1 MKWLHWR
8 SLPRNADPIQAEWP
22 IKEGGV
28 RAYAWTDGKGTA
40 YLCLKTLNRI
50 GKVAGAPDWLRRQ
63 QLKSD
68 VVVGFIGERP
78 LVMRVRIEV
87 TRDGLE
93 LTVSL
98 PPSVK
103 KLRGFMEKRFT
114 PWKSETPT
122 FSIEINP
129 TLDHYAVKSFP
140 SK

>member
-1 MKWLHWR
+1 MKWFHGR
-8 SLPRNADPIQAEWP
+8 PLPRDAAPIQAEWP

-28 RAYAWTDGKGTA
+28 RAYAWTDEKGIA
-40 YLCLKTLNRI
+40 YLCLKTMNRI
-50 GKVAGAPDWLRRQ
+50 GKATGAPDWLRRRK
-63 QLKSD
+63 LKSD

-78 LVMRVRIEV
+78 LVMRVRVEV

-103 KLRGFMEKRFT
+103 KLRGFVEKRFT
-114 PWKSETPT
+114 PWGSEAPMFSVTVCPT
-122 FSIEINP
+122 S
-129 TLDHYAVKSFP
+129 DRYAVNAFP